1 MKWIWYVARW
11 LMPEQKNEGEHCH
24 VDQMMAAI
32 KKLST
37 KNSMLTLAYAHA
49 HAHMHARKR
58 AHEK

>member
-1 MKWIWYVARW
+1 
-11 LMPEQKNEGEHCH
+11 MPEQKNEGEHCH

-37 KNSMLTLAYAHA
+37 NYSMLTLAYA